1 MLCPYRSFKH
11 QPETNA
17 GHVSADRSETAR
29 RRQGVQAAYDEQVSV
44 NKSYLRQSVDIVM
57 NAFLVS
63 DFRQCK
69 EFICLSHVGNFRG

>member
-1 MLCPYRSFKH
+1 MSLKRMPVMYRRVEPKRH
-11 QPETNA
+11 DE
-17 GHVSADRSETAR
+17 DRVFR
-29 RRQGVQAAYDEQVSV
+29 RLTMNKSV

-57 NAFLVS
+57 NAVLVS